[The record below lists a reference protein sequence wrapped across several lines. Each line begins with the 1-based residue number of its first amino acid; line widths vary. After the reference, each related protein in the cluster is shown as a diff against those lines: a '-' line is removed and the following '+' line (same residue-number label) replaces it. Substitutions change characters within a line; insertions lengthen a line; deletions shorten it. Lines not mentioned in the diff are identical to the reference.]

1 MQLLP
6 SNPMI
11 VEHLML
17 KSKPGL
23 ALESR
28 TGLQLDPLTG
38 IDGAQRTPP
47 LRHLLLVERDSL
59 RRLGLQP
66 GDMREN
72 IVLSCDGLY
81 DLRSGTMLRI
91 GTAELRLTFHCEPC
105 ARVTALASAKTLLHQ
120 RGYLA
125 SVTAA
130 GTMRI
135 GDAVEVLDTRQAPI
149 PYAPRDRIAWY
160 LQDRHAPID
169 AMELLWQVGL
179 PRGYA
184 RALPALLR
192 RIGGDAVGKVRFR
205 SRQG

>member
-1 MQLLP
+1 
-6 SNPMI
+6 MI

-17 KSKPGL
+17 KRQPGV
-23 ALESR
+23 ALESH
-28 TGLQLDPLTG
+28 TALQLDPVTG
-38 IDGAQRTPP
+38 IEGAARTPP

-59 RRLGLQP
+59 RRLHLRP
-66 GDMREN
+66 GDLREN
-72 IVLSCDGLY
+72 VVLSGDGLY
-81 DLRSGTMLRI
+81 DLPSGTMLRI

-105 ARVTALASAKTLLHQ
+105 ARVTGLASAKALLLQ

-130 GTMRI
+130 GTVRI
-135 GDAVEVLDTRQAPI
+135 GDVMQVMDSRQAPI

-160 LQDRHAPID
+160 LQDRDAPID

-184 RALPALLR
+184 RALPAMLR

-205 SRQG
+205 TRQA